1 MRKRRMLIMIKRDPQ
16 EIADFFECKVQV
28 NQCTNNVFLWDS
40 SGDIRGCVGCLEHQ
54 IVHKSN
60 MADGKLTYEPQKK
73 HENSDN
79 KDGSYYQD
87 FADSDNNAPHQSEVH
102 THREYVLL
110 GEFSPSELCVKVS
123 EYLEKG
129 FKLYGYPWTGPDCG
143 RCGYIHYQAM
153 VRGLE

>member
-1 MRKRRMLIMIKRDPQ
+1 MIKRDPQ
-16 EIADFFECKVQV
+16 EITDFFGCEVLV
-28 NQCTNNVFLWDS
+28 NPFSETANLY
-40 SGDIRGCVGCLEHQ
+40 
-54 IVHKSN
+54 
-60 MADGKLTYEPQKK
+60 ADGDSGYCIGYLKKHTVVSCENHDKTTIIFEPQRKQ
-73 HENSDN
+73 ENSEN
-79 KDGSYYQD
+79 KNRPCYQD
-87 FADSDNNAPHQSEVH
+87 FTDSDNNAPHQSEVH